1 MFDKPRWQNARDR
14 GGGQDDQRK
23 RNGIEHSIQ
32 DGQGKLENPY
42 KQESDR
48 VRVGIGQCGT
58 VIEPFGKECAFG
70 LLFKLDIGRI
80 FKTVDLFSLQL
91 VQAFFPVC
99 FPGYKILIETD
110 AAYEHFPA
118 AVAPP
123 SGSGLPELLQSAENR
138 ISTIQIQKKQKKQL
152 FDRMRQSEHPP
163 VRRLFETAEDLTG
176 QGEAASRDA

>member
-110 AAYEHFPA
+110 AAYEHHPN
-118 AVAPP
+118 
-123 SGSGLPELLQSAENR
+123 SGYNIVSDFIQLSFLEAFDHCLISEGQNELHRN
-138 ISTIQIQKKQKKQL
+138 IKKGA
-152 FDRMRQSEHPP
+152 DGHP
-163 VRRLFETAEDLTG
+163 
-176 QGEAASRDA
+176 